1 MMDTKRGQLA
11 LGNYIGLLF
20 VLIIAVAL
28 MPALTSLINA
38 SSTTMNTTPNDGTGL
53 AVTVMELL
61 PMLIIVCIILTAI
74 WYSIPSFSNRGGQ

>member
-1 MMDTKRGQLA
+1 MGTKKAQLA
-11 LGNYIGLLF
+11 LSNYIGLLF

-38 SSTTMNTTPNDGTGL
+38 SSSTMTATPNDGTGL

-74 WYSIPSFSNRGGQ
+74 YYSFPTNRGGQ

>member
-1 MMDTKRGQLA
+1 MGIKKAQLS
-11 LGNYIGLLF
+11 LGNYVSLFF
-20 VLIIAVAL
+20 VLVIAVAL

-38 SSTTMNTTPNDGTGL
+38 SSSTMTATPNDGTGL

-61 PMLIIVCIILTAI
+61 PILIIVCIILTAI